1 MRSRAVKPHPDGE
14 NPPSSG
20 FGYHNYIVLFYSQG
34 VAVKTV
40 PRYYWG
46 REKGWDIS
54 SYCGN

>member
-20 FGYHNYIVLFYSQG
+20 FGYHYYIVLFYSQG

-40 PRYYWG
+40 
-46 REKGWDIS
+46 IC
-54 SYCGN
+54 YCWVGGKRGIFLRTGGN